1 MTIQPRSLRNWFL
14 IAALA
19 VCVLPRLHAQQK
31 DANTAPITQQDPVAE
46 ERDAKHDLHQSIKED
61 SGESEHDQMRH
72 SDTVKMMGRVLHL
85 QPEQAAKTFEF
96 INFLIL
102 VVAIGWA
109 LAKSLPKTFANRT
122 SGIAKNLVEA
132 RTATESAN
140 IRLAQ
145 VEQRLSRLDS
155 EIAAI
160 RTQSEADAAHDEQR
174 IKAAAEED
182 KLKVIA
188 AAEQEIL
195 AATAHAQ
202 REIRRFA
209 AEMVIEQATQR
220 LQISADLDRQLIE
233 EFAGK
238 LTASSGDKR
247 SEN

>member
-1 MTIQPRSLRNWFL
+1 MHKLRNLFL

-19 VCVLPRLHAQQK
+19 VCVLPRLHAQQ
-31 DANTAPITQQDPVAE
+31 TPITQQDPVSE
-46 ERDAKHDLHQSIKED
+46 ERDAKHDLHQAVKED
-61 SGESEHDQMRH
+61 TGESEHDAMRH

-96 INFLIL
+96 INFAIL
-102 VVAIGWA
+102 VAALGWA

-145 VEQRLSRLDS
+145 VEERLSRLDS

-160 RTQSEADAAHDEQR
+160 RSQSEADAKHDEER

-182 KLKVIA
+182 KQKVIA
-188 AAEQEIL
+188 AAEQEIA
-195 AATAHAQ
+195 AATAQAQ

-220 LQISADLDRQLIE
+220 LQITADLDRQLIE

-238 LTASSGDKR
+238 LVPGG
-247 SEN
+247 EN

>member
-1 MTIQPRSLRNWFL
+1 MRKLRTLFL
-14 IAALA
+14 LAALA
-19 VCVLPRLHAQQK
+19 LCVLPRVYGQNNAQQK

-61 SGESEHDQMRH
+61 SGESEHDAMRH
-72 SDTVKMMGRVLHL
+72 SATVKMMGRALHL

-96 INFLIL
+96 LNFLIL
-102 VVAIGWA
+102 VAAIGYA
-109 LAKSLPKTFANRT
+109 LAKALPKAFRDRT

-145 VEQRLSRLDS
+145 VEERLSRLDS

-160 RTQSEADAAHDEQR
+160 RTQSEEDAKHDEQR
-174 IKAAAEED
+174 IRAAAEED
-182 KLKVIA
+182 KQKVIA
-188 AAEQEIL
+188 QAEQEIL
-195 AATAHAQ
+195 AATAQAQ

-238 LTASSGDKR
+238 LVPTSNGKR
-247 SEN
+247 GEN

>member
-1 MTIQPRSLRNWFL
+1 MLKLRNL
-14 IAALA
+14 LLVAALTL
-19 VCVLPRLHAQQK
+19 CVLPHTYAQ
-31 DANTAPITQQDPVAE
+31 TPITQQDPVAE
-46 ERDAKHDLHQSIKED
+46 RHEAKHDLNQAVKEE
-61 SGESEHDQMRH
+61 SGESENDQMRH
-72 SDTVKMMGRVLHL
+72 SATVQMLGRWLHL
-85 QPEQAAKTFEF
+85 KPEQAAKTFEF
-96 INFLIL
+96 ANFLIL
-102 VVAIGWA
+102 AIALGWA
-109 LAKSLPKTFANRT
+109 LAKSLPKTFKNRT
-122 SGIAKNLVEA
+122 SGIEKNLVEA

-145 VEQRLSRLDS
+145 VEERLSRLDS

-160 RTQSEADAAHDEQR
+160 RTQSEADAKHDEER

-182 KLKVIA
+182 KQKVVA
-188 AAEQEIL
+188 AAEQEIA
-195 AATAHAQ
+195 AATAQAQ

-238 LTASSGDKR
+238 LTKG

>member
-1 MTIQPRSLRNWFL
+1 MRKLRNIFL

-19 VCVLPRLHAQQK
+19 VCVLPRLHAQQ
-31 DANTAPITQQDPVAE
+31 TPITQQDPVAE

-72 SDTVKMMGRVLHL
+72 SATVQMMGRALHL
-85 QPEQAAKTFEF
+85 KPEQAAKTFEF
-96 INFLIL
+96 LNFLVL
-102 VVAIGWA
+102 VLAIGYA
-109 LAKSLPKTFANRT
+109 LAKYLPKAFRDRT
-122 SGIAKNLVEA
+122 SGIEKNLIEA

-145 VEQRLSRLDS
+145 VEERLSRLDT

-160 RTQSEADAAHDEQR
+160 RTQSEEDARHDEQR
-174 IKAAAEED
+174 IKAATEED
-182 KLKVIA
+182 KQKVIA

-238 LTASSGDKR
+238 LTPGG
-247 SEN
+247 EN

>member
-1 MTIQPRSLRNWFL
+1 MTIQMRSLRNLL
-14 IAALA
+14 IVTALA
-19 VCVLPRLHAQQK
+19 LCVLPRLHAQQK

-46 ERDAKHDLHQSIKED
+46 EREAKHDLHQSIKED

-72 SDTVKMMGRVLHL
+72 SGSVQMMARTLHL
-85 QPEQAAKTFEF
+85 KPEQAAKLFEF
-96 INFLIL
+96 LNFLIL
-102 VVAIGWA
+102 LVAIGWF
-109 LAKSLPKTFANRT
+109 LARALPKTFRNRT
-122 SGIAKNLVEA
+122 SGIEKNLVEA

-145 VEQRLSRLDS
+145 VEERLARLDS

-160 RTQSEADAAHDEQR
+160 RTQSEDDAKHDEQR
-174 IKAAAEED
+174 IRAAAEED
-182 KLKVIA
+182 KQKVIA
-188 AAEQEIL
+188 AAEQEI
-195 AATAHAQ
+195 ASATAQAQ

-238 LTASSGDKR
+238 LTPGG
-247 SEN
+247 EN